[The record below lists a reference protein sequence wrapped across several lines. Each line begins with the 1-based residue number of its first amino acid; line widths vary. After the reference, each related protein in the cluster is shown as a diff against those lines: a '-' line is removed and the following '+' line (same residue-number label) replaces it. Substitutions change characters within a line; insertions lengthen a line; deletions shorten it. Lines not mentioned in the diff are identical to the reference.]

1 VGRDRGDRVTGR
13 QPRRPHR
20 PRCTATIRPIVAI
33 LGVGALWL
41 ATAAA
46 ALGASPTPAVGGD
59 PRSSGQGPGLVG
71 DPAFA
76 VLAVLAIGIGTIAIT
91 LAYIRLT
98 GGRRA

>member
-1 VGRDRGDRVTGR
+1 MTGR
-13 QPRRPHR
+13 QSRGPGRHR
-20 PRCTATIRPIVAI
+20 WTAAARSTGAI
-33 LGVGALWL
+33 LAVGALWL
-41 ATAAA
+41 ATALA
-46 ALGASPTPAVGGD
+46 ALAASPSPGVGGD

>member
-1 VGRDRGDRVTGR
+1 VRAGPPR
-13 QPRRPHR
+13 QQRFAAARS
-20 PRCTATIRPIVAI
+20 IVAS
-33 LGVGALWL
+33 LAAVAMWL
-41 ATAAA
+41 AGAAA
-46 ALGASPTPAVGGD
+46 ALAASPTPAAGGD

-76 VLAVLAIGIGTIAIT
+76 VLAVLAIGIGTIAVT

>member
-1 VGRDRGDRVTGR
+1 MSI
-13 QPRRPHR
+13 RRPR
-20 PRCTATIRPIVAI
+20 QRWVRTVRSI
-33 LGVGALWL
+33 GAVLSAGSLWL
-41 ATAAA
+41 MTAATAI
-46 ALGASPTPAVGGD
+46 GASPTPAVGGD

-76 VLAVLAIGIGTIAIT
+76 VLAVFAIGIGTIAIT